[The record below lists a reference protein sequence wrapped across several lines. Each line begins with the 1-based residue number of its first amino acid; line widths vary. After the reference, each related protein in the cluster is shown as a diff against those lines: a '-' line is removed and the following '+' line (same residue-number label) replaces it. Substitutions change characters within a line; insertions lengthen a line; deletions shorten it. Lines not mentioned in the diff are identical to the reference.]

1 MSEMRRKDQTVKG
14 GIRNTSRDDG
24 DLETKIE
31 KLINN
36 ISNIF
41 GKRANAKQWSR
52 YSVFFLNKMMLKQ
65 LDIHMEKNGFIN
77 LYLSQKLTQNR
88 SWT

>member
-36 ISNIF
+36 ISNIY
-41 GKRANAKQWSR
+41 GKGANAKQWSR
-52 YSVFFLNKMMLKQ
+52 YSVFF
-65 LDIHMEKNGFIN
+65 
-77 LYLSQKLTQNR
+77 
-88 SWT
+88 